1 MIFLNKEINLS
12 YFKKHFI
19 LLIIILSVLIGL
31 LYFFF
36 IYDKKNYVDDHL
48 SHDDDYW
55 YYDGEWTCISFG
67 NPNDV
72 CDINRGICAGIS
84 DDNQKTYG
92 KIEDQKLMVD
102 EAIKNKNKIHDRCPI
117 IY

>member
-1 MIFLNKEINLS
+1 MIFLEKDINLS

-19 LLIIILSVLIGL
+19 LLFILIIVLISL

-36 IYDKKNYVDDHL
+36 IYDKKNYINDHL

-55 YYDGEWTCISFG
+55 YYDGEWTCVSFG
-67 NPNDV
+67 NENDV
-72 CDINRGICAGIS
+72 CDVNKGVCAGGDTFGNLES
-84 DDNQKTYG
+84 QKM
-92 KIEDQKLMVD
+92 MVN
-102 EAIKNKNKIHDRCPI
+102 ESKNNKSYIHDLCPI